1 MAKKSINIV
10 SPEASVEGSPRPSIT
25 PQRPGTSGTEI
36 LLVTDRRTA
45 SAKYQAA
52 QRAEQ
57 SYKAKKRSAGAAQ
70 HRTDAKDHF
79 RASAHHLEEGMKRSW
94 KIITAVPWMMRG
106 WKEERLAKKEK
117 NARERDL
124 VKKKKLEER
133 IARQVQRDIEKERE
147 KEEEAAVAV
156 AHID

>member
-10 SPEASVEGSPRPSIT
+10 SPEGSPCPSIA

-36 LLVTDRRTA
+36 LLVSDRRTA

-79 RASAHHLEEGMKRSW
+79 RASAHHLKEGIKSSW
-94 KIITAVPWMMRG
+94 KIIAAIPWMMKG
-106 WKEERLAKKEK
+106 YKEERLAKKEK

-133 IARQVQRDIEKERE
+133 IARQVERDIEKERG
-147 KEEEAAVAV
+147 KDEEAAVA
-156 AHID
+156 APHAD